1 MAKDIDKMINALA
14 AKKVPVATLDN
25 KWHKLFSK
33 VEKTDAI
40 KEYEG
45 KLNELLRKQGRINSE
60 IKEIKRV
67 KKELMDEIVTL
78 MDDNDGSDKVEKNK
92 KLINDCNEKI
102 DSFNDDLMELPK
114 EIAEVNKQLMIN
126 TMDACYDELRENE
139 KGIEELGAWLAKIRI
154 ELKKNVV
161 RKQEYEISNQEIYSY
176 MHDIFGAEVVDLFDM
191 KYNPS
196 DNPIRKD
203 NQQ

>member
-40 KEYEG
+40 KEYES

-92 KLINDCNEKI
+92 KLINDCNDKI
-102 DSFNDDLMELPK
+102 DSFNDDLMHLPK

-126 TMDACYDELRENE
+126 TMDACYYEMRENE

>member
-40 KEYEG
+40 KEYES

-92 KLINDCNEKI
+92 KLINDCNDKI

-114 EIAEVNKQLMIN
+114 EIAEVNKQLMIH

>member
-161 RKQEYEISNQEIYSY
+161 RKQEYEMSNQEIYSY

-196 DNPIRKD
+196 DNPIKKD

>member
-40 KEYEG
+40 KEYES

-78 MDDNDGSDKVEKNK
+78 MDDNEGSDKFEKNK
-92 KLINDCNEKI
+92 KLISDCNDKI
-102 DSFNDDLMELPK
+102 DSYNDDLMELPK

-196 DNPIRKD
+196 DNPIKKD

>member
-196 DNPIRKD
+196 DNPIKKD

>member
-78 MDDNDGSDKVEKNK
+78 MDDKDGSDKVEKNK

>member
-40 KEYEG
+40 KEYES

-78 MDDNDGSDKVEKNK
+78 MDDNEGSDKVEKNK
-92 KLINDCNEKI
+92 KLISDCNDKI
-102 DSFNDDLMELPK
+102 DSYNDDLMELPK

-196 DNPIRKD
+196 DNPIKKD

>member
-92 KLINDCNEKI
+92 KLINDCNDKI

-196 DNPIRKD
+196 DNPIKKD

>member
-40 KEYEG
+40 KEYES

-78 MDDNDGSDKVEKNK
+78 MDDNEGSDKVEKNK
-92 KLINDCNEKI
+92 KLISDCNDKI
-102 DSFNDDLMELPK
+102 DSYNDDLMELPK
-114 EIAEVNKQLMIN
+114 EIPMHFLS
-126 TMDACYDELRENE
+126 
-139 KGIEELGAWLAKIRI
+139 
-154 ELKKNVV
+154 
-161 RKQEYEISNQEIYSY
+161 YER
-176 MHDIFGAEVVDLFDM
+176 
-191 KYNPS
+191 
-196 DNPIRKD
+196 IRKLSE
-203 NQQ
+203 NTEQTFSKLIRRR

>member
-191 KYNPS
+191 K
-196 DNPIRKD
+196 
-203 NQQ
+203 

>member
-45 KLNELLRKQGRINSE
+45 KLNELLRKQGRINSA

-196 DNPIRKD
+196 DNPIKKD

>member
-40 KEYEG
+40 KEYES

-92 KLINDCNEKI
+92 KLINDCNDKI

-114 EIAEVNKQLMIN
+114 EIAEVNKQLRFN

>member
-40 KEYEG
+40 KEYES

-92 KLINDCNEKI
+92 KLINDCNDKI

>member
-40 KEYEG
+40 KEYES

-92 KLINDCNEKI
+92 KLINDCNDKI

-203 NQQ
+203 NQ

>member
-40 KEYEG
+40 KEYES

-78 MDDNDGSDKVEKNK
+78 MDDNEGSDKVEKNK
-92 KLINDCNEKI
+92 KLISDCNDKI
-102 DSFNDDLMELPK
+102 DSYNDDLMELPK

-126 TMDACYDELRENE
+126 TMDACYDELRETE

-196 DNPIRKD
+196 DNPIKKD

>member
-33 VEKTDAI
+33 VEKTDAV
-40 KEYEG
+40 KEYES

-78 MDDNDGSDKVEKNK
+78 MDDNEGSDKVEKNK
-92 KLINDCNEKI
+92 KLISDCNDKI
-102 DSFNDDLMELPK
+102 DSYNDDLMELPK

-196 DNPIRKD
+196 DNPIKKD

>member
-176 MHDIFGAEVVDLFDM
+176 MHDIFGAEVVDLFNM

>member
-14 AKKVPVATLDN
+14 AKKVPIATLDN

-196 DNPIRKD
+196 DNPIKKD

>member
-40 KEYEG
+40 KEYES

-196 DNPIRKD
+196 DNPIKKD

>member
-40 KEYEG
+40 KEYES

-78 MDDNDGSDKVEKNK
+78 MDDNEGSDKVEKNK
-92 KLINDCNEKI
+92 KLISDCNDKI
-102 DSFNDDLMELPK
+102 DSYNDDLMDLPK

-196 DNPIRKD
+196 DNPIKKD

>member
-191 KYNPS
+191 KCNPS

>member
-40 KEYEG
+40 KEYES

-78 MDDNDGSDKVEKNK
+78 MDDNEGSDKVEQNK
-92 KLINDCNEKI
+92 KLISDCNDKI
-102 DSFNDDLMELPK
+102 DSYNDDLMELPK

-196 DNPIRKD
+196 DNPIKKD

>member
-1 MAKDIDKMINALA
+1 
-14 AKKVPVATLDN
+14 
-25 KWHKLFSK
+25 
-33 VEKTDAI
+33 
-40 KEYEG
+40 
-45 KLNELLRKQGRINSE
+45 
-60 IKEIKRV
+60 
-67 KKELMDEIVTL
+67 MDEIVTL
-78 MDDNDGSDKVEKNK
+78 IDNNDGFDKVEKNK

>member
-114 EIAEVNKQLMIN
+114 EIAEVNKKLMIN

>member
-40 KEYEG
+40 KEYES

-78 MDDNDGSDKVEKNK
+78 MDDNEGSDKVEKNK
-92 KLINDCNEKI
+92 KLISDCNDKI
-102 DSFNDDLMELPK
+102 DSYNDDLMELPK

-176 MHDIFGAEVVDLFDM
+176 MHDIFGADVIDIFDM
-191 KYNPS
+191 KYNPES
-196 DNPIRKD
+196 EHVIK
-203 NQQ
+203 